1 LSGVRGSQ
9 FQDSQRLREAMNDQN
24 CNNWFDTTPEAQRLV
39 LTRLRSLIFEVV
51 PGAVEEL
58 KWSRP
63 CYSSDHGLFC
73 YLHST
78 KKHATLGFQNGA
90 SLSDPKKQLEGDG
103 KDMRHIKLRSINDI
117 DEPYF
122 RKLLSAAAA
131 F

>member
-1 LSGVRGSQ
+1 MS
-9 FQDSQRLREAMNDQN
+9 DNN
-24 CNNWFDTTPEAQRLV
+24 CDNWFDTIPETQRPILN
-39 LTRLRSLIFEVV
+39 RLRSLIFDAV

-78 KKHATLGFQNGA
+78 KKHATIGFQKGA
-90 SLSDPKKQLEGDG
+90 SLSDPKKQLEGNG
-103 KDMRHIKLRSINDI
+103 KDMRHIKLRSVNDI

-122 RKLLSAAAA
+122 RTLLSTASAL
-131 F
+131 